1 MRGLTLSGAS
11 LFVYGITLGMSE
23 LHKQR
28 LVSDPGCKCE
38 RYAVYKTNE
47 VPREIIETNKECP
60 MHGVP
65 DFVGVVAL
73 SSINDAQ
80 IEALAIDHIFRFIN
94 MIARARGG
102 TPNIRVD
109 ECEMLLQCWRSI
121 YAKVKKFKNPKS
133 ELIRQEASE
142 IRDAIDCGDYDVLLM
157 KAGEPQYVQRAID
170 TQAIGIVV
178 GWKPGEKP

>member
-65 DFVGVVAL
+65 TF

-80 IEALAIDHIFRFIN
+80 IEALAIAHVRRFRN
-94 MIARARGG
+94 MLSRAQQGVRG
-102 TPNIRVD
+102 IRED
-109 ECEMLLQCWRSI
+109 ECRKYLTCWRSI
-121 YAKVKKFKNPKS
+121 FGKVKEFKDPKRKF
-133 ELIRQEASE
+133 IRREEFE
-142 IRDAIDCGDYDVLLM
+142 IRDAIESGDYDDLLIV
-157 KAGEPQYVQRAID
+157 ACDPGYVQ
-170 TQAIGIVV
+170 V
-178 GWKPGEKP
+178 PLGEQVFPEDLLREP